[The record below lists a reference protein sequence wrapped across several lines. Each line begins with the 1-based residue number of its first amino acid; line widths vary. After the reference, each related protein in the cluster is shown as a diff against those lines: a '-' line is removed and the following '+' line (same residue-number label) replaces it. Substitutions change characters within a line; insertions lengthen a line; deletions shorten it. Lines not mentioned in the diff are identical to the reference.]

1 MFFKRALSTFTLGPL
16 ALLLVYWGGWAFFV
30 PVAIILLIAAFEYS
44 HIAKRLGWK
53 VPLGLLLPGSV
64 SIWLLAP
71 SVQAQLLGG
80 RNLERDYVPAALAV
94 LFFGAMAYALWDFER
109 HERKEAISDWAV
121 TVMGILFIGWLGSH
135 FFLVRGIDSMAVEWT
150 SMALLGTWIADSAA
164 YAFGKRFGKRKLA
177 PRLSPNKTVVG
188 YVAGL
193 VGGTAL
199 LIIVGMELGLPASG
213 MVLLGLLSAGVSPL
227 GDLGISLLKRT
238 AGVKDSGTFLPG
250 HGGALDRIDSLVWS
264 VAFAYYLAMV
274 IT

>member
-1 MFFKRALSTFTLGPL
+1 
-16 ALLLVYWGGWAFFV
+16 
-30 PVAIILLIAAFEYS
+30 
-44 HIAKRLGWK
+44 
-53 VPLGLLLPGSV
+53 
-64 SIWLLAP
+64 
-71 SVQAQLLGG
+71 
-80 RNLERDYVPAALAV
+80 
-94 LFFGAMAYALWDFER
+94 
-109 HERKEAISDWAV
+109 
-121 TVMGILFIGWLGSH
+121 
-135 FFLVRGIDSMAVEWT
+135 MAVEWT